1 MMMLIRSAYD
11 WWIAKLRAIRH
22 SKPPEPPMRLRLHEA
37 GHAVVDY
44 RFGYT
49 QQGIMLRE
57 DDTGETS
64 QQYAT
69 GMDDDMSVRLQTE
82 TIISMAGFAVTLE
95 YPEYRTDAL
104 RIGGDV
110 QSELV
115 HAAIIHRIDPAM
127 GSTDEIMDSLWVR
140 ARLAAGNNRPLIR
153 AVADRLHSLGTVL
166 FEGDRSEFE
175 EPDSGN
181 LDLRGITPDPVREKM
196 RELGLRME
204 RDDSHDSNG
213 DDSDEEYWCKY
224 DQGEL
229 RDLHRSRLALYAHVD
244 RTAGT
249 VAIVDVETGE
259 QATLGFDKLL
269 KLNRVEYGKR
279 RACS

>member
-1 MMMLIRSAYD
+1 MPRSSTSTPHGIRS
-11 WWIAKLRAIRH
+11 
-22 SKPPEPPMRLRLHEA
+22 
-37 GHAVVDY
+37 
-44 RFGYT
+44 GYT
-49 QQGIMLRE
+49 A
-57 DDTGETS
+57 D
-64 QQYAT
+64 A
-69 GMDDDMSVRLQTE
+69 
-82 TIISMAGFAVTLE
+82 ISAGPIT
-95 YPEYRTDAL
+95 RST
-104 RIGGDV
+104 
-110 QSELV
+110 
-115 HAAIIHRIDPAM
+115 
-127 GSTDEIMDSLWVR
+127 GST
-140 ARLAAGNNRPLIR
+140 PL
-153 AVADRLHSLGTVL
+153 GKVL

-249 VAIVDVETGE
+249 VAIVDVETGK

>member
-1 MMMLIRSAYD
+1 M
-11 WWIAKLRAIRH
+11 
-22 SKPPEPPMRLRLHEA
+22 
-37 GHAVVDY
+37 
-44 RFGYT
+44 
-49 QQGIMLRE
+49 
-57 DDTGETS
+57 
-64 QQYAT
+64 
-69 GMDDDMSVRLQTE
+69 
-82 TIISMAGFAVTLE
+82 
-95 YPEYRTDAL
+95 
-104 RIGGDV
+104 
-110 QSELV
+110 
-115 HAAIIHRIDPAM
+115 
-127 GSTDEIMDSLWVR
+127 
-140 ARLAAGNNRPLIR
+140 
-153 AVADRLHSLGTVL
+153 L

-249 VAIVDVETGE
+249 VAIVDVETGKR
-259 QATLGFDKLL
+259 ATLGFDKLL